1 MASRQA
7 ALPRRCNSRRP
18 PQAVEPVGNRPPA
31 SFEEQSCR
39 MAAVKFEELDHTADL
54 GLRIYGLD
62 LRTLLAHAAE
72 GMFSLIG
79 EARFADGEMETR
91 TIAVEFADREECLY
105 LWLRALLAE
114 FNKDGF
120 FPVHAEIDL
129 RSGRL
134 EASVR
139 GGRFDPSQHQFFT
152 ELKAVTQHALIVRH
166 ADGGRLEAEVIFDV

>member
-1 MASRQA
+1 MDEAMRMPSSWLDTHPSLSERLASARQE
-7 ALPRRCNSRRP
+7 PRLGEGVRS
-18 PQAVEPVGNRPPA
+18 AG
-31 SFEEQSCR
+31 
-39 MAAVKFEELDHTADL
+39 EELFGNAWT
-54 GLRIYGLD
+54 
-62 LRTLLAHAAE
+62 
-72 GMFSLIG
+72 
-79 EARFADGEMETR
+79 
-91 TIAVEFADREECLY
+91 
-105 LWLRALLAE
+105 ALLAE